1 MLPRSM
7 TEDTETDPGRALML
21 RVKQGDHEAFERL
34 VERFQDVVLN
44 LVFKFSGT
52 RREAEDLAQDVFL
65 RIYRSRET
73 YEPHA
78 RFTTWLYKIVFN
90 LCVNRAAREKLR
102 RTESLESWDEA
113 GPGGASGRA
122 HPSERTPLE
131 QLQRSELALVVR
143 NAVAKLPENQ
153 RMALVLFKY
162 EELSQR
168 EIAEVMGSTEKAIKS
183 LLSRA
188 RESLRASLE
197 PFLERGTS

>member
-1 MLPRSM
+1 M

-52 RREAEDLAQDVFL
+52 RREAEDLSQDVFL
-65 RIYRSRET
+65 RIFRARET
-73 YEPHA
+73 YEPDA

-102 RTESLESWDEA
+102 RTESLESWDETSPSNA
-113 GPGGASGRA
+113 NGRA

-131 QLQRSELALVVR
+131 QLQRGELALVVR
-143 NAVAKLPENQ
+143 NAVARLPENQ

-188 RESLRASLE
+188 RESLRASLQ